1 VGESLF
7 QSLNDIQINVLIA
20 SIIGDGELTKLY
32 KGSRRKN
39 SSYREH
45 YGVKQKEYRE
55 WKMEIMNG
63 LFYITPKS
71 NSLTFILESS
81 FHKPIRTFL

>member
-1 VGESLF
+1 MF
-7 QSLNDIQINVLIA
+7 ANLNEVQTNVLIA

-45 YGVKQKEYRE
+45 YGKNQKAYRE
-55 WKMEIMNG
+55 WKADLMGG
-63 LFYITPKS
+63 LFYITAQSQTLRSGS
-71 NSLTFILESS
+71 NPLLPSY
-81 FHKPIRTFL
+81 